1 MIYKTFLPS
10 NIFSDQILFLVLS
23 PKTDLHLQSPCTIIN
38 HRTRLKRLS
47 TSIDK
52 EFIKGLGPNY
62 WTIWIISLEVVAAKN
77 NDLKMLTFILVF
89 SIVGLIGSGAQIIQD
104 GQCNPDITLFNNF
117 NIDNVSLINCKD
129 AWKVISIPT
138 IIRSLQQEMC
148 KKCVFQI
155 KTWINKS
162 LLLVSFTF
170 LNRRTDLDEIHYIFL
185 VYSVVKDMGL

>member
-1 MIYKTFLPS
+1 MCEVSKLRWARMIEGLCPLMRRTIGWNDDDDNDDDKGERKMIYETFLPT
-10 NIFSDQILFLVLS
+10 NIFSGQILFLVLS

-38 HRTRLKRLS
+38 HRTWLKLLS

-52 EFIKGLGPNY
+52 EFIKALGPNY

-117 NIDNVSLINCKD
+117 NIDNVSLISCKD
-129 AWKVISIPT
+129 AWKVI
-138 IIRSLQQEMC
+138 
-148 KKCVFQI
+148 
-155 KTWINKS
+155 
-162 LLLVSFTF
+162 
-170 LNRRTDLDEIHYIFL
+170 
-185 VYSVVKDMGL
+185 